1 MADLPTR
8 VRICEEGP
16 REGFQ
21 MEPSTI
27 PTGDK
32 IRLIEALAE
41 TGLADIACCS
51 FVSAAR
57 VPQMADAEAIVAG
70 THRRPGVRYT
80 GLWLNRA
87 GFERAEA
94 TGLDLNGLIVA
105 SASETFGIRNNNRD
119 REGMRESQR
128 DLMAAYGKAGVTTI
142 AGYVFTAFGCNFEGA
157 ISPDKVVAAVEDILA
172 VTSEA
177 GVSPEVVYLC
187 DTIGAAT
194 PPLVE
199 RAIGTVRDRWPD
211 LPLGLHLHDT
221 RGIGMANA
229 LAGLQLGVN
238 RFDTSIG
245 GLGGCPFAGN
255 RAAAGNLCT
264 EDLAYL
270 CEEMGIETGVD
281 VDALIGAANLAEA
294 IVGHPLPGKLRQV
307 GRPAR

>member
-1 MADLPTR
+1 MANLPRR

-21 MEPSTI
+21 MEPPTI
-27 PTGDK
+27 ATAEK
-32 IRLIEALAE
+32 IRLIEALAG
-41 TGLADIACCS
+41 TGLGDIACCS
-51 FVSAAR
+51 FVSPTR

-70 THRRPGVRYT
+70 IHRRPGVRYT

-94 TGLDLNGLIVA
+94 TSLDLNGLIVA

-119 REGMRESQR
+119 REGMRNGQR
-128 DLMAAYGKAGVTTI
+128 ELMAAYGKARVTTI
-142 AGYVFTAFGCNFEGA
+142 AGYVFTAFGCNYEGP
-157 ISPDKVVAAVEDILA
+157 ISPDKVVAAVEDILT

-177 GVSPEVVYLC
+177 GVLPEVVYLC
-187 DTIGAAT
+187 DTVGAAT
-194 PPLVE
+194 PVTVE

-229 LAGLQLGVN
+229 LVGLQLGID

-281 VDALIGAANLAEA
+281 LDALIDAANLAES

>member
-1 MADLPTR
+1 MTDLPRR

-21 MEPSTI
+21 MEPPTI
-27 PTGDK
+27 STGDK

-51 FVSAAR
+51 FVSPSR
-57 VPQMADAEAIVAG
+57 VPQMADAEAIMAG

-105 SASETFGIRNNNRD
+105 SASETFGVRNNNRD
-119 REGMRESQR
+119 RAGMRDSQR
-128 DLMAAYGKAGVTTI
+128 DLMAAYTGAGVTTI
-142 AGYVFTAFGCNFEGA
+142 ASYVFTAFGCNYEGS
-157 ISPDKVVAAVEDILA
+157 ISPDKVVGAVEDILA
-172 VTSEA
+172 ITTEA
-177 GVSPEVVYLC
+177 GIFPEVVYLC
-187 DTIGAAT
+187 DTVGAAT
-194 PPLVE
+194 PVSVE
-199 RAIGTVRDRWPD
+199 RAVATVRERWPD
-211 LPLGLHLHDT
+211 LALGLHLHDT

-229 LAGLQLGVN
+229 LVGLRLGID
-238 RFDTSIG
+238 RFDTSVG

-270 CEEMGIETGVD
+270 CEEMGIDTGID
-281 VDALIGAANLAEA
+281 LDALIDVANLAEA

-307 GRPAR
+307 GRPTR

>member
-1 MADLPTR
+1 MADLPR
-8 VRICEEGP
+8 RIRICEEGP

-21 MEPSTI
+21 MEPPGI
-27 PTGDK
+27 ATGDK

-41 TGLADIACCS
+41 TGLSDIACCS
-51 FVSAAR
+51 FVNDNR
-57 VPQMADAEAIVAG
+57 VPQMADAEAIVTG
-70 THRRPGVRYT
+70 MTRRPGVRYT
-80 GLWLNRA
+80 GLWLNTA
-87 GFERAEA
+87 GFDRAKA
-94 TGLDLNGLIVA
+94 TNLDLNGLIVA

-119 REGMRESQR
+119 RNGLRASQHE
-128 DLMAAYGKAGVTTI
+128 LMAAYQAAGVDTI

-157 ISPDKVVAAVEDILA
+157 IPIDKVIAGVEDVLA
-172 VTSEA
+172 VTAEH
-177 GVSPEVVYLC
+177 GVPPEVVYLC

-199 RAIGTVRDRWPD
+199 RTIAAVRDRWPD
-211 LPLGLHLHDT
+211 LPIGLHLHDT

-229 LAGLQLGVN
+229 LVGLQLGVA
-238 RFDTSIG
+238 RFDTSVG

-270 CEEMGIETGVD
+270 CEEMGIETGID
-281 VDALIGAANLAEA
+281 IDALIEVAKLAET
-294 IVGHPLPGKLRQV
+294 IVGHPLSGKLKQV

>member
-1 MADLPTR
+1 MSDLPKS

-21 MEPSTI
+21 MEPPTI
-27 PTGDK
+27 ATGDK
-32 IRLIEALAE
+32 IRLIEALSE

-51 FVSAAR
+51 FVSPTR

-119 REGMRESQR
+119 RKGIRDSQR
-128 DLMAAYGKAGVTTI
+128 ELMAAYVSAGVTTI
-142 AGYVFTAFGCNFEGA
+142 VGYAFTAFGCNYEGA
-157 ISPDKVVAAVEDILA
+157 ISPDKVVGAVADILSA
-172 VTSEA
+172 TSEA
-177 GVSPEVVYLC
+177 GASPEVVYLC

-194 PPLVE
+194 PRSVE
-199 RAIGTVRDRWPD
+199 RVVGTVREHWPD
-211 LPLGLHLHDT
+211 LPIGLHLHDT

-229 LAGLQLGVN
+229 LAGLQLGVD

-270 CEEMGIETGVD
+270 CEEMGIETGTNL
-281 VDALIGAANLAEA
+281 DALIDAANLAES

-307 GRPAR
+307 GRLAH

>member
-177 GVSPEVVYLC
+177 SVSPEVVYLC

-194 PPLVE
+194 PPSVE

-281 VDALIGAANLAEA
+281 VDALISAANLAEA

>member
-1 MADLPTR
+1 MADLPRR

-21 MEPSTI
+21 MEPPTI
-27 PTGDK
+27 ATADK

-41 TGLADIACCS
+41 TGLGDIACCS
-51 FVSAAR
+51 FVSPTR

-94 TGLDLNGLIVA
+94 TSLDLNGLIVA

-119 REGMRESQR
+119 REGMRDSQR
-128 DLMAAYGKAGVTTI
+128 ELMAAYGKAGVTTI
-142 AGYVFTAFGCNFEGA
+142 AGYVFTAFGCNYEGPV
-157 ISPDKVVAAVEDILA
+157 SPDKVVAAVEDILT

-177 GVSPEVVYLC
+177 GALPEVVYLC
-187 DTIGAAT
+187 DTVGAAT
-194 PPLVE
+194 PVTVE
-199 RAIGTVRDRWPD
+199 RAIGTVRERWPD

-229 LAGLQLGVN
+229 LVGLQLGID

-270 CEEMGIETGVD
+270 CEEMGIETGVEL
-281 VDALIGAANLAEA
+281 DALIDAANLAES